1 MSQILAP
8 LDNRYVKSFSTPLP
22 NIWQNQPFICGDLS
36 CNTLFVGSNVD
47 ISSNIAFTGQSGSL
61 SINYK
66 ASKNQR
72 LVILSFEGSSFTKSG
87 AGVLTSTTPISTSL
101 LPTTAS
107 FAIQDGT
114 INGAISLIGF
124 SIQPSG
130 IPQQG
135 IISIYN
141 ASSATGNF
149 ANNDVVVFRKTS
161 LCYTL

>member
-1 MSQILAP
+1 MSQVLAP
-8 LDNRYVKSFSTPLP
+8 LDNRYVKASSVPLP

-36 CNTLFVGSNVD
+36 CNTLYVNSNVD
-47 ISSNIAFTGQSGSL
+47 VSSNIAFTGQSGSL

-66 ASKNQR
+66 ASKNQN
-72 LVILSFEGSSFTKSG
+72 LVVLSFEGSSFTKTGS
-87 AGVLTSTTPISTSL
+87 GVLTSTTPVPISL

-114 INGAISLIGF
+114 INGNISLIGF

-135 IISIYN
+135 VVSIYN

-161 LCYTL
+161 LCYSV